1 MRSTILITAIG
12 SLFYSGA
19 SFGTLYEGNFD
30 DIDATPVVL
39 NSTGLEE
46 TDVQITGIFPILGM
60 APDGNIDFG
69 ESLTGLNYPIN
80 STSFIGIETP
90 DNDWGKDPSPNTGLL
105 YEGLLNGETVKHN
118 KKGVKT
124 NYYLD
129 PNQFLTNPM
138 DSWVD
143 ENTVGWISLANS
155 DKNNSGE
162 WISDSSYNSI
172 IAADD
177 TEYNLNDFINISF
190 NNSGDW
196 SLFVDPTAIDAATA
210 ALGRPAIFDHLTFV
224 LKGGNNKDPSWAVF
238 DFNFWDLID
247 DGLDISL
254 GDTVYYFTGSWNT
267 GVINDQDLSHV
278 GIWAHDPPPSA
289 ITTDNE
295 IPEPSTLLLMA
306 AAFAGLFTKRTL
318 RRA

>member
-12 SLFYSGA
+12 SMLFSGA
-19 SFGTLYEGNFD
+19 SFGTLFEGNFD
-30 DIDATPVVL
+30 DATPVVI
-39 NSTGLEE
+39 NSTGLEAS
-46 TDVQITGIFPILGM
+46 DVQITGIFPILG
-60 APDGNIDFG
+60 IDTNGDFII
-69 ESLTGLNYPIN
+69 SDDPLTGLGYPIN

-105 YEGLLNGETVKHN
+105 YEGLLNGETLQHN
-118 KKGVKT
+118 KKGTKT
-124 NYYLD
+124 TYYLD
-129 PNQFLTNPM
+129 PNLFLTNSN

-143 ENTVGWISLANS
+143 EETVGWISLANS
-155 DKNNSGE
+155 ENDNSGE
-162 WISDSSYNSI
+162 WISDDSYSSI
-172 IAADD
+172 TAADG
-177 TEYNLNDFINISF
+177 TVFNLNDFIDLSF

-210 ALGRPAIFDHLTFV
+210 ALGRPALFDHLTFV
-224 LKGGNNKDPSWAVF
+224 LKGSNKSDPSWAVF

-267 GVINDQDLSHV
+267 GVINNQDLSHV
-278 GIWAHDPPPSA
+278 GIWAHDPP
-289 ITTDNE
+289 TVLTDNE

-306 AAFAGLFTKRTL
+306 AAFAGLYTRRSL